1 MVAQMK
7 KVLVAYSSR
16 FGSTEE
22 IAIDIVETLEDEG
35 IEVKLLNLR
44 KITQIPDITNYDG
57 ILVGSGI
64 MQGEWTE
71 ESLAFLKQYRET
83 LNKTVLGLFVSSGEA
98 ANPKLYFDARNKYL
112 KRLVEKFEFTNDPEI
127 EAFGGVFDLSPNS
140 IHSEQEKKILKQI
153 ILSDTTG
160 FIVNDG
166 KLSDFRN
173 WQKIRDWT
181 RFFARKVIAT
191 EDKLL

>member
-1 MVAQMK
+1 ME

-35 IEVKLLNLR
+35 IVVTLLNLK
-44 KITQIPDITNYDG
+44 KITQIPDVNSYDG
-57 ILVGSGI
+57 VLIGSGI
-64 MQGEWTE
+64 MQGEWTD

-98 ANPKLYFDARNKYL
+98 ANPKLYSDARNKYL
-112 KRLVEKFEFTNDPEI
+112 KRLVEKFGFTNDPDT

-140 IHSEQEKKILKQI
+140 IHSDQEKKILKQI

-181 RFFARKVIAT
+181 RSFARRVKII
-191 EDKLL
+191 KNRSL